1 MTNQIIILFFLIFC
15 TITTIILYAMKSN
28 RNVYYKNDER
38 WVFILNKASNIANY
52 LNSIAMVF
60 LAIGETILLFS
71 DLQINITLNR
81 VIIYAIIFFGLRNSI
96 ELFALKYFDT
106 KL

>member
-60 LAIGETILLFS
+60 LTIGETILLFS

>member
-1 MTNQIIILFFLIFC
+1 MTNQTIILFFLIFC

-38 WVFILNKASNIANY
+38 WVFILNKANNLANYINNIAM
-52 LNSIAMVF
+52 IF
-60 LAIGETILLFS
+60 LAILQTLILFS
-71 DLQINITLNR
+71 DLKINITIDR
-81 VIIYAIIFFGLRNSI
+81 AVIYAIIFFGIRNSI

>member
-38 WVFILNKASNIANY
+38 WVFISNKASNIANY
-52 LNSIAMVF
+52 LNSIAIVF